1 MRLVCVGLST
11 LSIITEAKIKINIYV
26 LDFIIVLKKI
36 GRKMYNIRGVFGK
49 IRKGHGFNDV
59 WAAF

>member
-26 LDFIIVLKKI
+26 LDFIIVLKKM
-36 GRKMYNIRGVFGK
+36 GRKMYNIRGVFGN
-49 IRKGHGFNDV
+49 IRKGHGFNDF
-59 WAAF
+59 WEAF

>member
-26 LDFIIVLKKI
+26 LDFIIVLKKM

-49 IRKGHGFNDV
+49 IRKGHEFNDV